1 MYMNRQMRQMQS
13 EVRREAERGKGTH
26 KHERDLAWPQ
36 DVESRGVVELR
47 IEIVDQFVQF
57 FHFLK
62 KNSAQSK
69 KGPKIRKQLYS
80 RYVRVRRAHLLVVR
94 SREELRQLK
103 AEES

>member
-62 KNSAQSK
+62 KK
-69 KGPKIRKQLYS
+69 
-80 RYVRVRRAHLLVVR
+80 
-94 SREELRQLK
+94 
-103 AEES
+103 